1 MRSVMEPDLWSE
13 AEYEGGSPAS
23 VARQSAAPAGSAPA
37 GSAPAGESVRLGRSA
52 GCLRIWLWLG

>member
-37 GSAPAGESVRLGRSA
+37 VGEGKARGSRA
-52 GCLRIWLWLG
+52 LRIWLWLG